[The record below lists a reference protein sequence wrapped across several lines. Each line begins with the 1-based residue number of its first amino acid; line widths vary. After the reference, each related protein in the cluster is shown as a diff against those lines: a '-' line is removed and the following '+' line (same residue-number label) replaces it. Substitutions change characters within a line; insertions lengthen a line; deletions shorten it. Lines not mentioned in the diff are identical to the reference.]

1 MSMLPIDL
9 EWLAL
14 GVAGAVAVLFT
25 GLWFYLWLYREWTL
39 PFRNVDGPKPS
50 HFLWGNISEI
60 IKAGPD
66 MQHSVWRKEFG
77 LTYRYRV
84 LFGSP
89 RFYSADPVAL
99 SYILGHT
106 DKFPKPPQMRK
117 NMADMLG
124 NGVLIAEG
132 HDHRRQRKILNPSF
146 SASAVRDMIPVFYD
160 KAFELRDKLV
170 SLIED
175 DNLAAIAAPTPAKPE
190 DVVPGARKIDVL
202 KFLGMATIDVIG
214 IAGFNYD
221 FRALH
226 QPRNE
231 LAEAFRDMFS
241 AGQNLT
247 VMGIIQALV
256 PGADLIPT
264 KRMRTIWASQAT
276 TRRIGKRLI
285 EEKKKAI
292 RQQHAGGLEKGDDIG
307 TDMLSLCIRAN
318 MAADLKPDQKLTDE
332 EVLAQITTFML
343 AGNETSSTALTW
355 ILWQLAL
362 HPELQDRLR
371 EECQSVDDERPSIE
385 TVSALPYM
393 DAVVR
398 EGLRLLP
405 PAPSTVREA
414 SEDAV
419 VPLGTPING
428 RDGKM
433 IDSIRLNKGTT
444 IFVLGGCED
453 AIPDGTVAIMAVNHS
468 TEIWGA
474 DALEFNPDRFAR
486 ISSDSDPEKAHIAN
500 QVPGVWGNLLTF
512 LGGTRNCIGYR
523 FALAEIKVILFVLM
537 RSFTFENLPSKPEIE
552 KKTAIVMRPRIK
564 GEEAAGLQ
572 MPLLV
577 KPISA

>member
-1 MSMLPIDL
+1 
-9 EWLAL
+9 
-14 GVAGAVAVLFT
+14 
-25 GLWFYLWLYREWTL
+25 
-39 PFRNVDGPKPS
+39 
-50 HFLWGNISEI
+50 
-60 IKAGPD
+60 

-256 PGADLIPT
+256 PGADLIV
-264 KRMRTIWASQAT
+264 SY
-276 TRRIGKRLI
+276 GVS
-285 EEKKKAI
+285 
-292 RQQHAGGLEKGDDIG
+292 
-307 TDMLSLCIRAN
+307 LSL
-318 MAADLKPDQKLTDE
+318 L
-332 EVLAQITTFML
+332 V
-343 AGNETSSTALTW
+343 
-355 ILWQLAL
+355 
-362 HPELQDRLR
+362 ELCR
-371 EECQSVDDERPSIE
+371 
-385 TVSALPYM
+385 
-393 DAVVR
+393 
-398 EGLRLLP
+398 
-405 PAPSTVREA
+405 
-414 SEDAV
+414 
-419 VPLGTPING
+419 
-428 RDGKM
+428 
-433 IDSIRLNKGTT
+433 
-444 IFVLGGCED
+444 
-453 AIPDGTVAIMAVNHS
+453 
-468 TEIWGA
+468 
-474 DALEFNPDRFAR
+474 
-486 ISSDSDPEKAHIAN
+486 
-500 QVPGVWGNLLTF
+500 
-512 LGGTRNCIGYR
+512 
-523 FALAEIKVILFVLM
+523 
-537 RSFTFENLPSKPEIE
+537 
-552 KKTAIVMRPRIK
+552 
-564 GEEAAGLQ
+564 
-572 MPLLV
+572 
-577 KPISA
+577 